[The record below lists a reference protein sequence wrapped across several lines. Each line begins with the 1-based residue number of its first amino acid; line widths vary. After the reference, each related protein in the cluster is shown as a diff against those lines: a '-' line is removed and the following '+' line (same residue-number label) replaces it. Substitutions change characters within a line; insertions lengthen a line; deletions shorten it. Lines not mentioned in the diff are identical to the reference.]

1 MTADESLDR
10 GEELVGRVESL
21 REQLEGTDDPER
33 AIEILGEV
41 SQLAKEA
48 ETELQR
54 ARREADARPR

>member
-1 MTADESLDR
+1 MTADESLEH
-10 GEELVGRVESL
+10 GEALVGRVESL
-21 REQLEGTDDPER
+21 REQLESTDDPEQ

-48 ETELQR
+48 EAELQR

>member
-1 MTADESLDR
+1 MTADESLER
-10 GEELVGRVESL
+10 GEALVGRVESL
-21 REQLEGTDDPER
+21 REQLESTDDPEQ

-48 ETELQR
+48 EAELQR

>member
-21 REQLEGTDDPER
+21 REQLEGTDDPDR

-48 ETELQR
+48 EAELQR

>member
-21 REQLEGTDDPER
+21 REQLETTDDPER

-48 ETELQR
+48 EAELQR